1 MDDLL
6 KKFHVWLISGTD
18 RQLFR
23 RSLLIMLIL
32 AVFVQIGLNTGHWLS
47 YMAAFG
53 VGVAYAYLWIELFKR
68 FSGKEEDKNK
78 KNNDKDR
85 KDVDK

>member
-6 KKFHVWLISGTD
+6 KKFHAWLISGTD

-23 RSLLIMLIL
+23 RSLVILLIL

-47 YMAAFG
+47 YLAAFG

-68 FSGKEEDKNK
+68 FASNEDKTKNK
-78 KNNDKDR
+78 DTGKR
-85 KDVDK
+85 KEDPKE